1 MLEQRLTSGEAHE
14 CHLHAAAAQV
24 SAPGAPSRRERA
36 RGRSLAAN
44 KVAFTATRV
53 LSTKVTEKRGAPH
66 PFESFISGNNGGA
79 HNFSASNARPSEKWS
94 ARVARA
100 AAA

>member
-1 MLEQRLTSGEAHE
+1 MM
-14 CHLHAAAAQV
+14 AAQV
-24 SAPGAPSRRERA
+24 ARAFGSATA

-79 HNFSASNARPSEKWS
+79 HNFSASNARPSEK
-94 ARVARA
+94 
-100 AAA
+100 